1 MTLQL
6 IETRRAPHILEV
18 RLTGKLERDDY
29 RRFVPEFEKLFR
41 SQGKVSI
48 LVEMVDFHGWDAGA
62 LWEDLKFDLKHF
74 SHVEQIAMVGDRD
87 WQKTMSLFC
96 KPFTTARVR
105 YFDATEI
112 DLARAWLEGI
122 GAHA

>member
-1 MTLQL
+1 
-6 IETRRAPHILEV
+6 
-18 RLTGKLERDDY
+18 
-29 RRFVPEFEKLFR
+29 
-41 SQGKVSI
+41 
-48 LVEMVDFHGWDAGA
+48 
-62 LWEDLKFDLKHF
+62 
-74 SHVEQIAMVGDRD
+74 MVGDRD
-87 WQKTMSLFC
+87 WQKAMSLFC